1 MLILV
6 TLTPRYETKGPWN
19 ESVKVR
25 DVKGKG
31 STGWPFPFV
40 PYLHKLSFLTVPLLH
55 ILVSHD
61 LITCLW
67 FFGRALIHKKEVP
80 QE

>member
-1 MLILV
+1 M
-6 TLTPRYETKGPWN
+6 TPRYETKGPWN

-67 FFGRALIHKKEVP
+67 FFGSCDYGM
-80 QE
+80 